1 MLTSQT
7 LQSLSSL
14 IATAVTQAEQLFAL
28 LENEQTL
35 LLTEDYAALEGL
47 IEQKFRLSQS
57 LDHIEFQRQELL
69 RHAGQEP
76 DIGNMQQLLQS
87 SQDNTAY
94 VPLSQAWDNLMYW
107 LQKAADQ
114 NRLNGILLEKQRQ
127 HVQRALSI
135 LFEQSNTF
143 KLLFNP

>member
-1 MLTSQT
+1 MRDKVA
-7 LQSLSSL
+7 
-14 IATAVTQAEQLFAL
+14 I
-28 LENEQTL
+28 
-35 LLTEDYAALEGL
+35 D
-47 IEQKFRLSQS
+47 
-57 LDHIEFQRQELL
+57 DHIEFQRQELL

-94 VPLSQAWDNLMYW
+94 GPLSQAWDNLMYW

-135 LFEQSNTF
+135 LFEQSNTPSVYDAAGGT
-143 KLLFNP
+143 NQAEYTRSVGIV